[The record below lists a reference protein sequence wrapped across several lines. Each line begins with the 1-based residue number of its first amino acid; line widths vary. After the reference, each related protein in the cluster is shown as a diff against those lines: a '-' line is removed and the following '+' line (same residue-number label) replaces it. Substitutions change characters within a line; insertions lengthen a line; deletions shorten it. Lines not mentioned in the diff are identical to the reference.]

1 MIDTLTLAR
10 ELTESG
16 IKREKA
22 EAIADVVAK
31 AVTHQNGSLATTEFV
46 RTQIGDV
53 QKETGTQLESMR
65 VEIGEVRV
73 EISELRNDMETKIG
87 EVRVEISE
95 LRNDMETKIGEV
107 RVEIGEVRVEISELR
122 SDMNAKIG
130 EVRAEISATEV
141 RIVRWLIGI
150 GIALGLFQVFGDR
163 ILGI

>member
-87 EVRVEISE
+87 
-95 LRNDMETKIGEV
+95 KV

>member
-1 MIDTLTLAR
+1 MINTLTLAR

-16 IKREKA
+16 IKREQA

-46 RTQIGDV
+46 RTHVGEL
-53 QKETGTQLESMR
+53 QKGMDGKIDSIR
-65 VEIGEVRV
+65 VEIGELRVEISKVRV
-73 EISELRNDMETKIG
+73 EISALD
-87 EVRVEISE
+87 
-95 LRNDMETKIGEV
+95 
-107 RVEIGEVRVEISELR
+107 
-122 SDMNAKIG
+122 AK
-130 EVRAEISATEV
+130 VSATEV